1 MKKLHW
7 LAVAEGLKTG
17 NHGKRSYTIWVSCG
31 CFTLQIDRR
40 RFTMLWCQEKIKII
54 AAMYREARRRA
65 KSLIHTIKNLD
76 QGLVR
81 KKIEK
86 NSGKNTGARG
96 QYYTFHVWNE
106 IDWSEM
112 SEIRKEK
119 ESERN
124 EFIITILVVNIGFGS
139 WKEDW
144 LQKKD
149 RYQRRPGCR
158 R

>member
-1 MKKLHW
+1 
-7 LAVAEGLKTG
+7 
-17 NHGKRSYTIWVSCG
+17 
-31 CFTLQIDRR
+31 
-40 RFTMLWCQEKIKII
+40 
-54 AAMYREARRRA
+54 
-65 KSLIHTIKNLD
+65 
-76 QGLVR
+76 
-81 KKIEK
+81 
-86 NSGKNTGARG
+86 
-96 QYYTFHVWNE
+96 
-106 IDWSEM
+106 M

>member
-1 MKKLHW
+1 
-7 LAVAEGLKTG
+7 
-17 NHGKRSYTIWVSCG
+17 
-31 CFTLQIDRR
+31 
-40 RFTMLWCQEKIKII
+40 
-54 AAMYREARRRA
+54 
-65 KSLIHTIKNLD
+65 
-76 QGLVR
+76 LVR
-81 KKIEK
+81 
-86 NSGKNTGARG
+86 NSQKA
-96 QYYTFHVWNE
+96 
-106 IDWSEM
+106 EM